1 MVVGDVVVGG
11 CVADVHAIRRP
22 PSNHCIL
29 RWATAM
35 LSEWTVLERI
45 HVPWPKAIPDVTF
58 CRHLDSAY
66 LQPSTRLCS
75 MQSAIKPASSLK
87 LARGLARYQYQSY

>member
-1 MVVGDVVVGG
+1 MVVDDVVGGG
-11 CVADVHAIRRP
+11 CVADVHALRRP

-29 RWATAM
+29 RWAAAM

-45 HVPWPKAIPDVTF
+45 HVPWPKSIPDVTF
-58 CRHLDSAY
+58 CRHLDGAY

-75 MQSAIKPASSLK
+75 VQSAIKPASTLK

>member
-1 MVVGDVVVGG
+1 MVVDDVVVGG
-11 CVADVHAIRRP
+11 CVADVHALRRP

-45 HVPWPKAIPDVTF
+45 HVPWPKAIPDISI
-58 CRHLDSAY
+58 L
-66 LQPSTRLCS
+66 
-75 MQSAIKPASSLK
+75 
-87 LARGLARYQYQSY
+87 